1 MRIGFGGGVGSGGA
15 GGGDDGREEVPP
27 DVYEA
32 VICCIESVGQHEE
45 RNQPGVTKPK
55 IVIGLEVDWRN
66 SKGRRPSLFKKV
78 NANLWANAD
87 GTKKSDLRA
96 MLDVVRP
103 GKVGE
108 AFAAKTD
115 VETSEWVGKTVR
127 VTVEHD
133 GRGRAQVKGFLKSK
147 LQDNGMKIEND
158 WSEPFGLWK
167 WLLEHAVSR

>member
-1 MRIGFGGGVGSGGA
+1 MRIGFSSGGNNSSGGDGSGH
-15 GGGDDGREEVPP
+15 EEVPP

-103 GKVGE
+103 GEVSKS
-108 AFAAKTD
+108 FASGGD

-127 VTVEHD
+127 VTIEHD
-133 GRGRAQVKGFLKSK
+133 GRGRAVIKGFLKSK
-147 LQDNGMKIEND
+147 LQDGGMKKEND
-158 WSEPFGLWK
+158 WSAPFGLWK